1 MLFVYLLFDHAFWNK
16 RKPIVPGVQRFGFT
30 EKYEQR
36 NFANNALN
44 RKIFFMFYVVRISR
58 MSKFFIVRPSAK
70 HRAREVTNLKSR
82 LSRISAPGPVSGCS
96 RRDLISRYNS
106 SHGFALMSLKIYRVS
121 LQKARFR
128 GETSEKKELVRDARA
143 QIAEYLGLSLFTYAD
158 ATRRA
163 TIFVSFVS

>member
-1 MLFVYLLFDHAFWNK
+1 MFWNK

-30 EKYEQR
+30 EKFEQR

-163 TIFVSFVS
+163 TIFVSLVS